1 MKLATDTEDGH
12 YKEVGTTGSLS
23 NKIQFYRTEAD
34 GSWTLDE
41 DVILTAIVRRSV
53 SRRKRGAGIM
63 AKTYEEKLQD
73 TGWKNV
79 SMNKGYTSSEN
90 LPMQYRIKNKVLYL
104 QGVIIT
110 EDVFPSSNTYVFKV
124 PNIELQRNCFVHA
137 EISGSEYSMTQAR
150 RTS

>member
-1 MKLATDTEDGH
+1 
-12 YKEVGTTGSLS
+12 
-23 NKIQFYRTEAD
+23 
-34 GSWTLDE
+34 
-41 DVILTAIVRRSV
+41 
-53 SRRKRGAGIM
+53 M

-79 SMNKGYTSSEN
+79 SMNEGYTSSEN

-110 EDVFPSSNTYVFKV
+110 EDVFPSSNAYVFKV
-124 PNIELQRNCFVHA
+124 PNIKLPRNCFFHT
-137 EISGSEYSMTQAR
+137 EISGSEYSITQAR

>member
-1 MKLATDTEDGH
+1 MKTN
-12 YKEVGTTGSLS
+12 KE
-23 NKIQFYRTEAD
+23 KME
-34 GSWTLDE
+34 
-41 DVILTAIVRRSV
+41 
-53 SRRKRGAGIM
+53 
-63 AKTYEEKLQD
+63 D

-79 SMNKGYTSSEN
+79 SMNEGYTSSQN

-110 EDVFPSSNTYVFKV
+110 EDVFSNSNTYVFEI
-124 PNIELQRNCFVHA
+124 PNVELPRNCFVHA